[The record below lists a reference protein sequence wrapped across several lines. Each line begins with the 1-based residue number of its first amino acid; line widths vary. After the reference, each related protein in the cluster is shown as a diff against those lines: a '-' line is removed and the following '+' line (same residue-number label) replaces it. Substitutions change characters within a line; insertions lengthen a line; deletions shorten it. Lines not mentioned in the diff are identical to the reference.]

1 MEILIDSADLREI
14 ARWMGCGVVDGVT
27 TNPSVM
33 LKDKVFDLE
42 GGAKAIARLIHPRPL
57 SVEVTTDDLEEMMAQ
72 SRRFASWAP
81 NIVIKIPQENQ
92 YGVPCYGVMNQL
104 EKEGIRVNATVA
116 MSFGQVI
123 LSAKANASYISIFWG
138 RVGDEGGDPSQ
149 VISDSVKWIEHW
161 KYKSRV
167 IVGSIRCVADV
178 LQAANAG
185 AHIITIPPQFI
196 AKMADHNYT
205 RATVAQF
212 MGDAQKALEAIEKAK
227 VGSR

>member
-1 MEILIDSADLREI
+1 MEIFIDSADPKEI
-14 ARWMGCGVVDGVT
+14 IRWTSCGIADGVT

-42 GGAKAIARLIHPRPL
+42 EGSKSIARWIHPRPL
-57 SVEVTTDDLEEMMAQ
+57 SVEVTTDDLEEMLAQ
-72 SRRFASWAP
+72 SRQFASWAP

-92 YGVPCYGVMNQL
+92 YGVPCYGVIHQL
-104 EKEGIRVNATVA
+104 EREGIKVNATVA

-123 LSAKANASYISIFWG
+123 LSAKAGASYISVFWG

-149 VISDSVKWIEHW
+149 VISDSVRWLERW
-161 KYKSRV
+161 NYKSRI

-185 AHIITIPPQFI
+185 AHIVTIPPQFI

-212 MGDAQKALEAIEKAK
+212 MGDAQQALAK
-227 VGSR
+227 MAVAAR